1 MVLTCKS
8 LLLGVALSYDW
19 TPNYSGTGVGM
30 ARRRVFPSPETRAA
44 QKLYELL
51 IVTGVGIAF
60 LGMATTC
67 YLAMSEAATAP
78 FDAWISGQTF
88 F

>member
-1 MVLTCKS
+1 
-8 LLLGVALSYDW
+8 
-19 TPNYSGTGVGM
+19 M

-44 QKLYELL
+44 QKLYESL

-60 LGMATTC
+60 MGMVTTFH
-67 YLAMSEAATAP
+67 LAMSEAATAP
-78 FDAWISGQTF
+78 FDLWIAGKTF

>member
-1 MVLTCKS
+1 
-8 LLLGVALSYDW
+8 
-19 TPNYSGTGVGM
+19 M

-44 QKLYELL
+44 QKLYESL

-60 LGMATTC
+60 MGMATTC

-78 FDAWISGQTF
+78 FDLWIAGKTF

>member
-1 MVLTCKS
+1 MVSTCKS
-8 LLLGVALSYDW
+8 LLLCVALSWDER
-19 TPNYSGTGVGM
+19 PDCFYSGLGM

-44 QKLYELL
+44 HKLYESL
-51 IVTGVGIAF
+51 IVTGVGIA
-60 LGMATTC
+60 LIGMATTC
-67 YLAMSEAATAP
+67 YLALSEAAIAP

>member
-1 MVLTCKS
+1 MVGTCKS
-8 LLLGVALSYDW
+8 LLLCIAHSSEWRSD
-19 TPNYSGTGVGM
+19 YSSTGVGM

-44 QKLYELL
+44 QKLYESL

-60 LGMATTC
+60 LGMVTTC
-67 YLAMSEAATAP
+67 YLALSEAATAP